1 MGMAATLE
9 SYLRKH
15 PAPFELLHHTHSAT
29 SLQSARTSHIP
40 ADRIAKAVMLEDDE
54 RCLLAV
60 LPATSR
66 VRLGELSAHTGR
78 VMRLADEEELRR
90 VFTDCESGAV
100 PALGCAYGLE
110 TIWDNSLEDGPDIYF
125 EAGDH
130 ETLVRMRT
138 SDFVRMIGDR
148 QRTHFADRPLM
159 AASWIDENDWN

>member
-9 SYLRKH
+9 TYLRKH
-15 PAPFELLHHTHSAT
+15 PAPFELLHHAHSAT

-60 LPATSR
+60 LPATAR
-66 VRLGELSAHTGR
+66 VRLGELSAQTGR
-78 VMRLADEEELRR
+78 VMRLADEEDLRR
-90 VFTDCESGAV
+90 MFPDCESGAV

-110 TIWDNSLEDGPDIYF
+110 TIWDESLEAGPDIYF

-138 SDFVRMIGDR
+138 SDFIHMIGDR
-148 QRTHFADRPLM
+148 QRTHFADRSLM
-159 AASWIDENDWN
+159 AASWIDDDDSN